1 MTSMPA
7 SRNARAM
14 IFAPRSCPSR
24 PGFATTTRILRALS
38 AVASIG
44 AQLIGSDTV
53 RRVRTPLAAL
63 VAALALA
70 IPASASA
77 AVTISSFKVT
87 PSTTAAGAHPDLT
100 IDTAFALDPT
110 SDDVKSVGVL
120 LPQGLVGDPNAADR
134 CSASAFAADTC
145 PASTKVGT
153 TTADVTATILLVEAP
168 QTVTGDV
175 YNLTPQ
181 GGEAAR
187 LGVVLRPSFPGA
199 QKVFLQSG
207 VVVGPQTNYG
217 LQTVFDGL
225 PRDSGGIETRVNS
238 MKLVLAGKAAHG
250 TFIQNPTSCREAK
263 STATVTSYDQAS
275 SPKSATSSFTP
286 TACDKL
292 PFAPRVS
299 GSVGGA
305 GQTKRGVSPTLTTV
319 VSTNVGDSTPSRV
332 QVVLPPSIAA
342 NLGQVSR
349 QCVAEIFAAGGCPP
363 EARVGSAS
371 ASSPLLPRPLT
382 GPVIFTSN
390 AATGEPALA
399 VVLGPPVP
407 LTLIGAVQLLPG
419 ALTNTFDGIP
429 DLPLTR
435 FELTLD
441 GGGGRNTG
449 QLVNLAD
456 ICRADTNL
464 ALKGELLA
472 HSGKTSS
479 VTGQLE
485 PAGCESITVDAGP
498 GKPKGK
504 LTLRFRKKR
513 GTLTASFRSPTKLK
527 RVRLALPKS
536 MRKPSKRGL
545 RVKGG
550 KGRVRGRTLTI
561 TTKKKAVS
569 LRWKGLK
576 PGRSLAKRLK
586 KHPRLVFVA
595 RVTDASGK
603 TTKLRLGVR
612 PSVR

>member
-1 MTSMPA
+1 
-7 SRNARAM
+7 
-14 IFAPRSCPSR
+14 
-24 PGFATTTRILRALS
+24 
-38 AVASIG
+38 
-44 AQLIGSDTV
+44 
-53 RRVRTPLAAL
+53 VRTPAAAL
-63 VAALALA
+63 VVALALA
-70 IPASASA
+70 VPASSSA
-77 AVTISSFKVT
+77 AVTITGFKVT

-100 IDTAFALDPT
+100 IDTSFALDPA

-134 CSASAFAADTC
+134 CSAAAFAADSC
-145 PASTKVGT
+145 PASAKVGS
-153 TTADVTATILLVEAP
+153 TTAAVTATVLLVP
-168 QTVTGDV
+168 VDQTVPGDV
-175 YNLTPQ
+175 YNLAPQ
-181 GGEAAR
+181 GDEAAR
-187 LGVVLRPSFPGA
+187 LGVVLRPSLPGA
-199 QKVFLQSG
+199 AKVFLQSG
-207 VVVGPQTNYG
+207 VTSGPQTNYG
-217 LQTVFDGL
+217 LLTVFDGL
-225 PRDSGGIETRVNS
+225 PRDTNGIETRVNS
-238 MKLVLAGKAAHG
+238 MQLVLAGKAAHG
-250 TFIQNPTSCREAK
+250 SFIQNPTSCREAK
-263 STATVTSYDQAS
+263 TTTTVTSYDEPN
-275 SPKSATSSFTP
+275 SPKTATSSFTP

-292 PFAPRVS
+292 PFSPRVS
-299 GSVGGA
+299 GSVGGT

-319 VSTNVGDSTPSRV
+319 VSTSAGDANPARV

-371 ASSPLLPRPLT
+371 ATSPLLPKPLT

-390 AATGEPALA
+390 PANGEPALA

-429 DLPLTR
+429 DLPLSR

-441 GGGGRNTG
+441 GGGGKNTG
-449 QLVNLAD
+449 QLVNLANL
-456 ICRADTNL
+456 CRADTPL
-464 ALKGELLA
+464 TLKGELVA
-472 HSGKTSS
+472 HSGKTAS
-479 VTGQLE
+479 VTSQLE
-485 PAGCESITVDAGP
+485 PAGCESIIVSGGP

-504 LTLRFRKKR
+504 LTLRFRKKS
-513 GTLTASFRSPTKLK
+513 GTLTANFSAPAALK

-536 MRKPSKRGL
+536 MRKPAAKRGL

-550 KGRVRGRTLTI
+550 QGRVRGRTLTI
-561 TTKKKAVS
+561 TTKKKSVS

-576 PGRSLAKRLK
+576 PSRSLARRLK

-595 RVTDASGK
+595 RVTAASGK

>member
-7 SRNARAM
+7 SRSARAM

-24 PGFATTTRILRALS
+24 PGLATTTRIFRPPCSLCAGLS
-38 AVASIG
+38 AVPSIAG
-44 AQLIGSDTV
+44 QLIRPDTLWS
-53 RRVRTPLAAL
+53 VRTPLVAL

-77 AVTISSFKVT
+77 AVTITNFKVT

-100 IDTAFALDPT
+100 IDTSFGLDPT
-110 SDDVKSVGVL
+110 SDDVKSVGVV

-134 CSASAFAADTC
+134 CSAAAFAADTC
-145 PASTKVGT
+145 PASSRVGT
-153 TTADVTATILLVEAP
+153 TTASVTATVVVELP

-175 YNLTPQ
+175 YNLAPQ

-187 LGVVLRPSFPGA
+187 LGVVLRPSLPGA
-199 QKVFLQSG
+199 AKVFLQSP
-207 VVVGPQTNYG
+207 VTVGPQTAYG

-225 PRDSGGIETRVNS
+225 PRDSNGIETRVNS
-238 MKLVLAGKAAHG
+238 MQLVLAGKAAHG
-250 TFIQNPTSCREAK
+250 SFIQNPTSCREART
-263 STATVTSYDQAS
+263 TATVTSYDEPNAQ
-275 SPKSATSSFTP
+275 KTATSSFTP
-286 TACDKL
+286 TDCDKL

-319 VSTNVGDSTPSRV
+319 VSTNVGDSNPSRV

-349 QCVAEIFAAGGCPP
+349 QCVAEISPAGGCPP
-363 EARVGSAS
+363 EARVGPAS
-371 ASSPLLPRPLT
+371 ASTPLLPRPLT

-390 AATGEPALA
+390 AAPGEPALA

-441 GGGGRNTG
+441 GGGGKNTG
-449 QLVNLAD
+449 QVVNLAD
-456 ICRADTNL
+456 LCRAGTPL
-464 ALKGELLA
+464 TLKGEILS
-472 HSGKTSS
+472 HSGKTAA

-485 PAGCESITVDAGP
+485 PAGCESITVNAGP
-498 GKPKGK
+498 GKPTGK

-513 GTLTASFRSPTKLK
+513 GTLTASFKSPAKLK

-536 MRKPSKRGL
+536 MRKPARKRRL
-545 RVKGG
+545 KVKGG
-550 KGRVRGRTLTI
+550 KGRVHGRTLTI
-561 TTKKKAVS
+561 TTKRKTVS

-576 PGRSLAKRLK
+576 PG
-586 KHPRLVFVA
+586 
-595 RVTDASGK
+595 
-603 TTKLRLGVR
+603 
-612 PSVR
+612 